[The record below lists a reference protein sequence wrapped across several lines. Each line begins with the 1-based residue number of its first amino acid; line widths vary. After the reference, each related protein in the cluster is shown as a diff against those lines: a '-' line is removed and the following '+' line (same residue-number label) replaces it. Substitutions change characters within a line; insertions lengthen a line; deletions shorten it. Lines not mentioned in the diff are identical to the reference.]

1 MQINT
6 ISIIGG
12 LGAMGQ
18 FFKSRFER
26 QGSRVETLDNPLTEE
41 NIRNTIPGCDAV
53 LLATPTHACEEV
65 LQKISDYLDSSTIL
79 ADICSVKMRP
89 LKIMLK
95 MHSGPVVGTHPLFG
109 PNPENEEILKTAIVP
124 GREESAN
131 KSIHFLMQAIGLAP
145 FTTTAEEHDRA
156 LAFIQ
161 GLNFVSTVSYLAA
174 IPSEDS
180 IKEFLTPSFRRRL
193 EASQKMLT
201 QDWEMFENIFEA
213 NPYSQEA
220 VRQLR
225 SYLNLASAGE
235 LDLLRDKASWWWD
248 VKNTGGGS

>member
-1 MQINT
+1 MQIDK

-18 FFKSRFER
+18 FFKSRLEQ
-26 QGSRVETLDNPLTEE
+26 QGIGVEILENPLTRE
-41 NIRNTIPGCDAV
+41 NIQDTIPGSDVV

-65 LQKISDYLDSSTIL
+65 LQKIAEYLDSSTIL
-79 ADICSVKMRP
+79 TDICSVKMRP
-89 LKIMLK
+89 LKLMLQ

-124 GREESAN
+124 GRDESAN
-131 KSIHFLMQAIGLAP
+131 NSVFYLMETIGLTP
-145 FTTTAEEHDRA
+145 FTTTAEEHDRS

-174 IPSEDS
+174 IPSESS

-248 VKNTGGGS
+248 EENKGGGM